1 MRAIDVTPRIRP
13 LDMYP
18 YDDYIVEM
26 KPLAHMHYS
35 YRIDR
40 RRIEIVLSDYLLDA
54 PDKVLNDTCK
64 AIVNWSQGRKFV
76 QPASLGEYVRS
87 EAFIV
92 SSRPKYLSRSR
103 SFLMTQ
109 QGGSKNL
116 MDSVERLLDSELIN
130 DDDIRNSYITWT
142 DHMAKH
148 KFGQCNQMFRVIS
161 VNPILDD
168 ERVPDVVVDFVIYHE
183 ILHLRQDTS
192 KIRRPHNA
200 QFRSWEHM
208 FPNYLEAEEY
218 LRNIYSTLKIRK

>member
-1 MRAIDVTPRIRP
+1 MSAIDVTSRIRP

-18 YDDYIVEM
+18 YDQFKVVL

-35 YRIDR
+35 YRIDHGG
-40 RRIEIVLSDYLLDA
+40 IEITLSDYLLEA

-76 QPASLGEYVRS
+76 PPQSLGEYVRS

-92 SSRPKYLSRSR
+92 ASRPKYLSRSR
-103 SFLMTQ
+103 SFLMSQ
-109 QGGSKNL
+109 QGTCKNL
-116 MDSVERLLDSELIN
+116 MDSIERLLESGLVFE
-130 DDDIRNSYITWT
+130 DDIRNSYITWT
-142 DHMAKH
+142 EHMAKH

-168 ERVPDVVVDFVIYHE
+168 DRVPDSVLDFVIYHE

-200 QFRSWEHM
+200 QFRAWEHM
-208 FPNYLEAEEY
+208 FPDHLEAEDY
-218 LRNIYSTLKIRK
+218 LRNIYSILRKRK